1 VTGADDPVLA
11 SFVAYWDATA
21 AGVEDAEAATGA
33 RFYLGGTASGRAATD
48 AYFLPAILDHKAR
61 GVNASRRA
69 T

>member
-1 VTGADDPVLA
+1 MTGADDPVLA